1 MTPQARIRRIG
12 WLAALSFCLVLFA
25 MLHLAVDGLS
35 AKVENSEKQ
44 IAYLERENM
53 LLETEFLARSSPLQL
68 SALNRVEFGYEAPQA
83 EQFIVNQRQLA
94 RFSSPRGADSP
105 APIQL
110 AGLSEEDAPPF
121 PKLVSPLT
129 GKPVDQAVFSGEESE
144 GGHLALGLAQRSLRV
159 PIASVSGGLT
169 R

>member
-12 WLAALSFCLVLFA
+12 WIAALAVCLALYT
-25 MLHLAVDGLS
+25 MLHLAVDGLG
-35 AKVENSEKQ
+35 AKVEASEKQ

-68 SALNRVEFGYEAPQA
+68 SALNRVEFGYQAPRA

-94 RFSSPRGADSP
+94 RFSSPRGKEDFES
-105 APIQL
+105 IQL
-110 AGLSEEDAPPF
+110 AGMNGEDAPPF

-129 GKPVDQAVFSGEESE
+129 GEPVEAALISGEEPES
-144 GGHLALGLAQRSLRV
+144 GHLAMGLAQRSLRV
-159 PIASVSGGLT
+159 PIAAVSGELT